1 MLRIGELVPR
11 TIRISAASCLLAFS
25 VGMKEIF
32 VRLNDAAQEGPETP
46 GPGSPMFLAI
56 AEIVETAAERRAP
69 VAESRR
75 ELKFGGAVG
84 YANF

>member
-1 MLRIGELVPR
+1 
-11 TIRISAASCLLAFS
+11 
-25 VGMKEIF
+25 
-32 VRLNDAAQEGPETP
+32 
-46 GPGSPMFLAI
+46 MFLAI